1 MAFLDK
7 AKELANQAMEKGEEA
22 VAAGKLMLKIKEEE
36 KNIKDFECQIGKL
49 IVEKLDAGEE
59 LEEGIMTIYGK
70 MLESRKRIEEYKAEQ
85 EKDK

>member
-36 KNIKDFECQIGKL
+36 KNIKDFECQIGKV

-85 EKDK
+85 EKEK

>member
-36 KNIKDFECQIGKL
+36 KNIKDFECQIGKI

-85 EKDK
+85 EKEK

>member
-36 KNIKDFECQIGKL
+36 KNIKDFECQIGKF

-85 EKDK
+85 EKEK

>member
-7 AKELANQAMEKGEEA
+7 AKELANQAKEKGEEA
-22 VAAGKLMLKIKEEE
+22 VTAGKLMLKIKDEE
-36 KNIKDFECQIGKL
+36 KNIKDFELQIGKI

-85 EKDK
+85 EKNN

>member
-85 EKDK
+85 EKEK